1 MPDQLDKPE
10 RQKPRSNLRRF
21 EVRPSKTYGSFL
33 AAVEPV
39 PPVSAGS
46 RALAAE
52 AMVETVLPEGKE
64 KTVDTTEDR
73 AVWVVHGM
81 GQQVPF
87 ETLEQVADGLMGAAT
102 RAQAA
107 YQPPG
112 FSEMRV
118 DKTVLQRVELEFTCP
133 DRKRRVVHVYESY
146 WAPKTEG
153 VVNLRDVISLLW
165 NGGWHGLVNCFVG
178 FQRALF
184 SRVVSF
190 HVHWRTPVYLLGV
203 LLVLGSLAAINGIIL
218 ATGGKSLGIKS
229 VPTLL
234 PWTLVEPLTAVA
246 GVISAVAITFGALL
260 FLATLARP
268 SRFVRNLSESVHQ
281 YANPASKVGRVIEKA
296 KGTTKAVDWFYKV
309 VIEWLIWLAVI
320 VTASVV
326 VAGAGVMVYISRGV
340 EAPGWLTKTLQVN
353 AQGLSNSLALLGIGS
368 ALLGIAGK
376 KVVALKYNP
385 ERGRLSQLLTW
396 YFPLL
401 YIPFCLG
408 FLIFLAEVAG
418 VGWLVCTRG
427 GETWNFPCSCI
438 LLSTAWVWPFLV
450 LISAKVRTLMVE
462 YVGDVA
468 AYVSS
473 TKLDRF
479 DAVRK
484 AIKELAKESAS
495 AVYLAM
501 ADEKTFQ
508 YKSVAI
514 VGHSLGSVIAYD
526 TLNRLLADD
535 MLRQP
540 KVGIAD
546 RTSVFVTFGSPLDK
560 IAFFFS
566 IMSKKTRHIRE
577 QLAALVQPL
586 IQKKEIRRHIPWVN
600 VYTRNDVICGSLD
613 FFDFPQEIKKNPP
626 KDLLPLPREVE
637 NVVDEEAVVPLVAH
651 VDYWRND
658 KVWDEMWKRLWA

>member
-1 MPDQLDKPE
+1 
-10 RQKPRSNLRRF
+10 
-21 EVRPSKTYGSFL
+21 
-33 AAVEPV
+33 
-39 PPVSAGS
+39 
-46 RALAAE
+46 
-52 AMVETVLPEGKE
+52 
-64 KTVDTTEDR
+64 
-73 AVWVVHGM
+73 
-81 GQQVPF
+81 
-87 ETLEQVADGLMGAAT
+87 
-102 RAQAA
+102 
-107 YQPPG
+107 
-112 FSEMRV
+112 
-118 DKTVLQRVELEFTCP
+118 
-133 DRKRRVVHVYESY
+133 
-146 WAPKTEG
+146 
-153 VVNLRDVISLLW
+153 
-165 NGGWHGLVNCFVG
+165 
-178 FQRALF
+178 
-184 SRVVSF
+184 VVSF

-203 LLVLGSLAAINGIIL
+203 LLVLGSLVAINGIIL
-218 ATGGKSLGIKS
+218 ATGGKSLGMGS

-234 PWTLVEPLTAVA
+234 PGELVEPLTAVA
-246 GVISAVAITFGALL
+246 GVISAVAITFGVLL

-268 SRFVRNLSESVHQ
+268 SRFLRNLSESVHQ
-281 YANPASKVGRVIEKA
+281 YAKSAPRVNRVIEKA
-296 KGTTKAVDWFYKV
+296 KGTTKAVDWVYKV
-309 VIEWLIWLAVI
+309 VIEWFIWLAVI
-320 VTASVV
+320 VTAAVV
-326 VAGAGVMVYISRGV
+326 VAGAGVMVYISRV
-340 EAPGWLTKTLQVN
+340 QVPGWLTETFRVN
-353 AQGLSNSLALLGIGS
+353 AQGLSNSLTLLGIAF
-368 ALLGIAGK
+368 ALLGIAGR

-385 ERGRLSQLLTW
+385 ERGRLSQLLIW
-396 YFPLL
+396 YFPFL

-408 FLIFLAEVAG
+408 FLIFLAEVVG
-418 VGWLVCTRG
+418 VGLLVCTRG
-427 GETWNFPCSCI
+427 GEAWSFPCARI
-438 LLSTAWVWPFLV
+438 VLSTAWVWPFLV

-479 DAVRK
+479 DALRK

-495 AVYLAM
+495 AVYSAM

-540 KVGIAD
+540 QVDIAG
-546 RTSVFVTFGSPLDK
+546 RTSVFLTFGSPLDK

-566 IMSKKTRHIRE
+566 IMGKKTRHIRE

-600 VYTRNDVICGSLD
+600 VYTHNDVICGSLD
-613 FFDFPQEIKKNPP
+613 FFDFPQEIKKDPP

-658 KVWDEMWKRLWA
+658 KVWDELWKRLWR